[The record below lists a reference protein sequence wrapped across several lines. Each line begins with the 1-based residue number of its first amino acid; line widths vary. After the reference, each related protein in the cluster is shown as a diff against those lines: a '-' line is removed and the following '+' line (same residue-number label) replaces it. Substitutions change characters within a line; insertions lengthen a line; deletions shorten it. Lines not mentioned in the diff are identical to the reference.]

1 MFMMAVY
8 FLRRLTGRKR
18 TRRANRQ
25 LGSFLAFVAG
35 AVNAGGFLAIKQY
48 TSHMTGVVSSIADEL
63 VLGNVQLAFAGLCA
77 LLAFLCGA
85 ATTAILINWAR
96 YRQMHSEYA
105 LSLALEA
112 SLLVV
117 FGLLGA
123 NLESY
128 VAVFVP
134 ATVILLCYIMGL
146 QNAIVTKI
154 SQAEIRTTHVTG
166 LVTDLGIEFG
176 KLIYWNRDV
185 PPDSKYFVVANR
197 DKLGSHA
204 LILTMFFI
212 GGVAGAYG
220 FKAIGFVAT
229 LPLAFALL
237 FLALM
242 PIFDDIRFYSRLMR
256 QQQEKITKSR

>member
-1 MFMMAVY
+1 MFIMAVY

-25 LGSFLAFVAG
+25 LGCFLAFVAG
-35 AVNAGGFLAIKQY
+35 SVNAGGFLAIKQY
-48 TSHMTGVVSSIADEL
+48 TSHMTGVISSIADQL
-63 VLGNVQLAFAGLCA
+63 VLGDIFLAFAGACA
-77 LLAFLCGA
+77 LAAFLCGA

-112 SLLVV
+112 TLLLV

-128 VAVFVP
+128 VALFVP

-166 LVTDLGIEFG
+166 LVTDLGIELG
-176 KLIYWNRDV
+176 KLIYWNRDSSK
-185 PPDSKYFVVANR
+185 DSKHFVMANR
-197 DKLGSHA
+197 DKLGIHA
-204 LILTMFFI
+204 LILSMFFV

-220 FKAIGFVAT
+220 FKAFGFIAT

-242 PIFDDIRFYSRLMR
+242 PILDDIRFYSRLVR
-256 QQQEKITKSR
+256 QQGK